1 MFDTTGLTTGMRT
14 LLRRPGFTIAAV
26 FTLAVGI
33 GAATAIFSLLYGAL
47 LRPLP
52 YPQADR
58 LIRVHNVHRATGGG
72 GPFATPNY
80 LDAARDNRT
89 LEELVGYSV
98 QSLNLATEQ
107 APERVRALAVTSNF
121 FAGLGVRPALGRG
134 FEAGED
140 RAAAPRVAVVSARL
154 WRQRFGA
161 SPDALGQTL
170 RLNGEPYTVVGVLPE
185 SFWFPGDPRLV
196 VPFAW
201 DDGDLADDNRGSRW
215 LAAFGRLRPGVTE
228 KAAQAD
234 LAAITERIAEQY
246 PGNNEGW
253 TIQTAPFS
261 QFALGRSRTSLLV
274 LTAAVAM
281 VLLIGCVNVANLM
294 LVRGEQRQRE
304 MAVRAA
310 LGAGT
315 RQLIANHVMEGLA
328 LALLAAVLGLG
339 FAAAGIRVALALYG
353 DALPRAE
360 GIGIS
365 APVALFA
372 VALALLTGVVVGLVP
387 ALRLDPGGLQDVLR
401 SGSRGAT
408 GGSSRLQK
416 VLVATEVAVAVIL
429 VAGAGLLM
437 HSFWKLNSV
446 ETGIA
451 AENAMVFRL
460 ELPAAG
466 YGEAGRVARFYD
478 QALEEIGRLPGVESV
493 GISPRVPL
501 QGGFNITSLPS
512 PDDPEVEASF
522 VEVREVSPDFFAA
535 AGIPLRRGRLFTR
548 ADARPDADVVVI
560 SDVLADTLFPDGE
573 PLGKRILKEWN
584 ETGYEVVGVVGSV
597 RELGIARDLRPAVYW
612 PYPTEDPESAMTF
625 VVRTTNGDPLRVLP
639 EIRRVVT
646 ALDPTLPIY
655 GARSLEDVI
664 VETVGDRWFATALF
678 SAFGFLALGLAALG
692 IFGVLAY
699 VVEQRTR
706 EIGIRMALGATR
718 GGVTRLVV
726 GEMVRL
732 VAVGLVVGLGTAA
745 LTSRF
750 LADLLYEVEAT
761 DPLTLVGVAGVA
773 VATAA
778 LAAWLPARRA
788 SELHPTEALRQ
799 D

>member
-1 MFDTTGLTTGMRT
+1 MVDVTAFSQSVRT
-14 LLRRPGFTIAAV
+14 LLRRPGFTVAAV
-26 FTLAVGI
+26 LTLAVGI

-52 YPQADR
+52 YPQPER
-58 LIRVHNVHRATGGG
+58 LIRVHNVHQATGGG

-80 LDAARDNRT
+80 LDAARDNHT

-98 QSLNLATEQ
+98 ESLNLATEQ
-107 APERVRALAVTSNF
+107 APERVRALAVTANF

-154 WRQRFGA
+154 WRQRFGGR
-161 SPDALGQTL
+161 PDALGQTL

-201 DDGDLADDNRGSRW
+201 DEHDLADDNRGSRW
-215 LAAFGRLRPGVTE
+215 LAAFGRLRPGVGGE
-228 KAAQAD
+228 AAWAD
-234 LAAITERIAEQY
+234 LAAITARIAEQY
-246 PGNNEGW
+246 PDNNEGW

-261 QFALGRSRTSLLV
+261 QFALGRSRASLLV
-274 LTAAVAM
+274 LAGAVAM

-294 LVRGEQRQRE
+294 LVRGERRQRE

-315 RQLIANHVMEGLA
+315 RRLVAHHVLEGLA
-328 LALLAAVLGLG
+328 LALFAAVVGLG
-339 FAAAGIRVALALYG
+339 FAQAGIEVALALYG
-353 DALPRAE
+353 DALPRAADV
-360 GIGIS
+360 GLNG
-365 APVALFA
+365 PVALFA
-372 VALALLTGVVVGLVP
+372 VALALLTGVLVGLVP
-387 ALRLDPGGLQDVLR
+387 ALRLDPSGLQDVLR
-401 SGSRGAT
+401 SGSRGS

-416 VLVATEVAVAVIL
+416 VLVATEVAVAVVL

-437 HSFWKLNSV
+437 HSFWKLNAV
-446 ETGIA
+446 DTGI
-451 AENAMVFRL
+451 EPEGAMVFRL
-460 ELPAAG
+460 ELPAG
-466 YGEAGRVARFYD
+466 SYGEAEQVVQFYD
-478 QALEEIGRLPGVESV
+478 RALEEIGRLPGVEHV

-501 QGGFNITSLPS
+501 QGGYNITSLPS
-512 PDDPEVEASF
+512 PDDPEIEASF

-535 AGIPLRRGRLFTR
+535 AGIPLRRGRLLTA
-548 ADARPDADVVVI
+548 ADARPDADAVVI

-573 PLGKRILKEWN
+573 PLGKRILKDWN
-584 ETGYEVVGVVGSV
+584 EVGYEVVGVVGSV
-597 RELGIARDLRPAVYW
+597 RELGVARDLRPSVYW
-612 PYPTEDPESAMTF
+612 PFPTEDPESAMTF
-625 VVRTTNGDPLRVLP
+625 VVRTTGGDPLKVLP
-639 EIRRVVT
+639 EIRQVVSS
-646 ALDPTLPIY
+646 LDPTLPVY
-655 GARSLEDVI
+655 GVRSLEDVV

-718 GGVTRLVV
+718 GGVTKLVV

-732 VAVGLVVGLGTAA
+732 VLAGLVVGLAVAA
-745 LTSRF
+745 ISSRL
-750 LADLLYEVEAT
+750 LADLLFEVEPT
-761 DPLTLVGVAGVA
+761 DPLTLAGVATVA

-788 SELHPTEALRQ
+788 SELQPTEALRQ
-799 D
+799 E